1 MILESPGLIL
11 ESPGLMLESPGLI
24 LESPGLIPKVRR
36 AGAYTAPAMEA
47 DDSDEALM
55 LRYARGDAAAFDA
68 LYARHRGGTFRYLLR
83 HLGNRALAEELFQD
97 IWTSLIAARERYK
110 VEAKFTT
117 WLYTL
122 AHNRL
127 VDHYRRHRAIELVSS
142 DAAADDDDPPEVV
155 PAPDTVQPERQAQA
169 RQGAARLLALVEA
182 LPPAQREAFLLH
194 EEGGLSVDEIAQ
206 ALGADREAVKSRLRY
221 ALGKLRRG
229 MEDLL

>member
-1 MILESPGLIL
+1 
-11 ESPGLMLESPGLI
+11 
-24 LESPGLIPKVRR
+24 
-36 AGAYTAPAMEA
+36 MEA

-55 LRYARGDAAAFDA
+55 LRYAQGDAGAFDA

-83 HLGNRALAEELFQD
+83 HVGNNRALAEELFQD
-97 IWTSLIAARERYK
+97 IWTNLIAARERYK

-122 AHNRL
+122 AHNRV
-127 VDHYRRHRAIELVSS
+127 VDHYRRNRTLELVSL
-142 DAAADDDDPPEVV
+142 DAAGDEDDPPEIA
-155 PAPDTVQPERQAQA
+155 APGTVQPERQAQA
-169 RQGAARLLALVEA
+169 RQSAAHLLALVEA

-194 EEGGLSVDEIAQ
+194 QEGGLGVDEIAQ
-206 ALGADREAVKSRLRY
+206 VIGADREAVKSRLRY